1 MGHDI
6 SHTDQNYGALPVEL
20 LNTKLAYQ
28 MSELLED
35 HSNWWGGVV
44 HWLEENNIKWHPPE
58 RTNKV
63 NLHPLYF
70 GIYDDLVY
78 HHWAAQEI

>member
-6 SHTDQNYGALPVEL
+6 SYTTSCLGAFPVEL

-35 HSNWWGGVV
+35 HHSNWWGGVV
-44 HWLEENNIKWHPPE
+44 HWLEENNIKWHPLERE
-58 RTNKV
+58 RTRS
-63 NLHPLYF
+63 
-70 GIYDDLVY
+70 IYIPY
-78 HHWAAQEI
+78 TSASMTT